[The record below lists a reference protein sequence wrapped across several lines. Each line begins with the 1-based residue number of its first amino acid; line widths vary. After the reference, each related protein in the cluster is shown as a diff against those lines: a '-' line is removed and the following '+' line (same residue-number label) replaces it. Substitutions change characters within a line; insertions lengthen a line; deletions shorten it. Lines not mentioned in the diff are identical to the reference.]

1 MRAIIVGGVAA
12 GTKVAAKLKRAD
24 RSAEVT
30 ILTKGKDISYAG
42 CGLPYYVGKVIP
54 DRSGL
59 VVNTPEKFQDLTG
72 AQVCTGMEVTKVNR
86 AEKTVEAVCTD
97 TGETSVW
104 PYDKLVIA
112 SGASP
117 IRPDLPGLDLPQVF
131 FMRTPDDA
139 VALRDAV
146 EAGGIKKAVVVGGGF
161 IGLEIAENLNAMG
174 VRCNVLDMAPH
185 VLPGFDS
192 EIQEYVENHLAD
204 MGINTM
210 TGTRFEGVL
219 GDGRVEKVQTGKRA
233 LKADAVVL
241 SIGIRANTA
250 FLADTGIEMAPN
262 RTILVDDHMRT
273 NDPDIYAV
281 GDCAMVKNRITGKD
295 AWSPMGSTANIAG
308 RVAAENIAG
317 GDAVYSGAMGTA
329 VCHLPELN
337 VGKTGLSEAQAK
349 EAGYDAVS
357 VLTVV
362 DDKAHYMPGVGNF
375 IIKLVA
381 DRASRRILGV
391 QALGKGEVD
400 KVVDICVAAIAM
412 KATADDMSDMDFAYA
427 PPFSTAIHP
436 LAHTVNVLMNKMD
449 GALDSFT
456 PAEFE
461 EGKAEGY
468 RIIDASPAPAIEG
481 APYVDL
487 TKVRGEAEGLGKD
500 EPLLLVCAKGKRAYL
515 TQNLLKYYGYT
526 NTKVL
531 EGGLLFNRAAIEE
544 AMEEE

>member
-1 MRAIIVGGVAA
+1 MRVIIVGGVAA

-86 AEKTVEAVCTD
+86 ADKTVEAVCTD

-174 VRCNVLDMAPH
+174 VRCNVLDMASH

-317 GDAVYSGAMGTA
+317 GDAFYSGAMGTA

-362 DDKAHYMPGVGNF
+362 DDKAHYMPGAGNF

>member
-1 MRAIIVGGVAA
+1 MKVIIVGGVAA
-12 GTKVAAKLKRAD
+12 GTKVAAKLKRED
-24 RSAEVT
+24 QNAEVT

-42 CGLPYYVGKVIP
+42 CGLPYYVGNVIP
-54 DRSGL
+54 DRAGL
-59 VVNTPEKFQDLTG
+59 VVNTPEKFQALTG
-72 AQVCTGMEVTKVNR
+72 AKVLTGMEVTGINR
-86 AEKTVEAVCTD
+86 GDKTVEAVSVD
-97 TGETSVW
+97 TGETSTW

-139 VALRDAV
+139 VNLRALV
-146 EAGGIKKAVVVGGGF
+146 EAGGIKRAVVVGGGF
-161 IGLEIAENLNAMG
+161 IGLEIAENLNSMG
-174 VRCNVLDMAPH
+174 VRCNVIDMAPH

-219 GDGRVEKVQTGKRA
+219 GDGKVEKVQTGKRA
-233 LKADAVVL
+233 VKADAVVL

-250 FLADTGIEMAPN
+250 FLADTGIELAPN
-262 RTILVDDHMRT
+262 RTVLVNDHMQT

-295 AWSPMGSTANIAG
+295 AWSPMGSTANITG
-308 RVAAENIAG
+308 RLAAKNIAG
-317 GDAVYSGAMGTA
+317 GDVSYRGAMGTA

-349 EAGYDAVS
+349 EAGYDVVT

-362 DDKAHYMPGVGNF
+362 DDKAHYMPGAGNF

-381 DRASRRILGV
+381 DRESRRLLGV
-391 QALGKGEVD
+391 QVLGKGEVD
-400 KVVDICVAAIAM
+400 KVVDICVAAISL
-412 KATADDMSDMDFAYA
+412 KAKVDDLADMDFAYA

-449 GALDSFT
+449 GELESFT
-456 PAEFE
+456 PAEFA

-468 RIIDASPAPAIEG
+468 RIIDASPVPSIDG

-487 TKVRGEAEGLGKD
+487 TKIHGEVDGLGKD

-515 TQNLLKYYGYT
+515 TQNLLKHYGYT
-526 NTKVL
+526 NTRVL
-531 EGGLLFNRAAIEE
+531 EGGLTFNRAAVEE
-544 AMEEE
+544 AMEEA

>member
-1 MRAIIVGGVAA
+1 MRVIIVGGVAA

-86 AEKTVEAVCTD
+86 ADKTVEAVCTD

-185 VLPGFDS
+185 VLPGFDR

-362 DDKAHYMPGVGNF
+362 DDKAHYMPGAGNF

-461 EGKAEGY
+461 DGKAEGY